1 MLDPFTTW
9 LTVQEAIRYSK
20 RGKTTLYAMFKD
32 GTLRPRKL
40 GRRTLVAR
48 AEIDAVIERGAAPTA
63 AKATSP

>member
-48 AEIDAVIERGAAPTA
+48 AEIDALIEGAAPTT
-63 AKATSP
+63 KADRP